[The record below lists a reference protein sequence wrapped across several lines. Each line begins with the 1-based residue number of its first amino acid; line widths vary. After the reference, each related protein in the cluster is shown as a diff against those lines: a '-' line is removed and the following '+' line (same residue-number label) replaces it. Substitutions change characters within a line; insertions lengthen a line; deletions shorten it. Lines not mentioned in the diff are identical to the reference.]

1 MPKLTL
7 RGKNTPSPPARPQSL
22 IPTTFSAGLE
32 KGRVLART
40 LLIPGAGRLDSASLL
55 SERVNWKPG
64 TQKIPAFVKFASG
77 SKLRAEGSEARHQL
91 LVDARL
97 AVTLEKRK
105 CCSPIVCVSGSRSH
119 SCDILPRRLSIISS
133 SGSVD
138 SGFGRLSRLRQGGGG
153 GADGREREEEAAGLV
168 IMWRRILALLVHPFF
183 PTSSEA
189 LGSGGMFYAVRRGRR
204 IGVYNTWDECNEQ
217 VHRYQDA
224 SFKKF
229 ATKKQAWAFINEESA
244 ESSISSTGFGE
255 KQNNYGYYSNK
266 TTSDSYNARS
276 HKRRYEEL
284 SENKYTNKR
293 VKYTDVPYTPPP
305 NKNEFSYMGFG
316 KKQNYHSYYSNKTTS
331 ESYNARPYK
340 RRYKELSGNKCT
352 NKRVKYTHVPYTPP
366 PNKNEFSYMGDYVA
380 VYTDGCCSSNGR
392 QAARAGT
399 GVYWG
404 PDHPLNNSE
413 RLHGRQTNQRA
424 EIHAA
429 CKAIEQAKSQNI
441 RKLAIYTDSKFT
453 INGVTSWIPNWKING
468 WKTSAGKEVTN
479 REDFERL
486 AKLSEGM
493 DIQWMH
499 VPGHAG
505 FPGNEAADRLAK
517 EGAGKSLF

>member
-1 MPKLTL
+1 
-7 RGKNTPSPPARPQSL
+7 
-22 IPTTFSAGLE
+22 
-32 KGRVLART
+32 
-40 LLIPGAGRLDSASLL
+40 
-55 SERVNWKPG
+55 
-64 TQKIPAFVKFASG
+64 
-77 SKLRAEGSEARHQL
+77 
-91 LVDARL
+91 
-97 AVTLEKRK
+97 
-105 CCSPIVCVSGSRSH
+105 
-119 SCDILPRRLSIISS
+119 
-133 SGSVD
+133 
-138 SGFGRLSRLRQGGGG
+138 
-153 GADGREREEEAAGLV
+153 
-168 IMWRRILALLVHPFF
+168 MWRRILALLVHPFF

-204 IGVYNTWDECNEQ
+204 IGVYETWDECNEQ
-217 VHRYQDA
+217 VHRYQHA

-255 KQNNYGYYSNK
+255 KQNYHSYYSNK
-266 TTSDSYNARS
+266 TTSESYNPRS

-284 SENKYTNKR
+284 SGNKCTNKR

-305 NKNEFSYMGFG
+305 NKNEFSY
-316 KKQNYHSYYSNKTTS
+316 
-331 ESYNARPYK
+331 E
-340 RRYKELSGNKCT
+340 
-352 NKRVKYTHVPYTPP
+352 
-366 PNKNEFSYMGDYVA
+366 GDYVA

-404 PDHPLNNSE
+404 PDHFLNNSE

-441 RKLAIYTDSKFT
+441 RKLTIYTDSKFT
-453 INGVTSWIPNWKING
+453 IKGVTSWIPNWKING

-479 REDFERL
+479 KEDFERL

>member
-1 MPKLTL
+1 
-7 RGKNTPSPPARPQSL
+7 
-22 IPTTFSAGLE
+22 
-32 KGRVLART
+32 
-40 LLIPGAGRLDSASLL
+40 
-55 SERVNWKPG
+55 
-64 TQKIPAFVKFASG
+64 
-77 SKLRAEGSEARHQL
+77 
-91 LVDARL
+91 
-97 AVTLEKRK
+97 
-105 CCSPIVCVSGSRSH
+105 
-119 SCDILPRRLSIISS
+119 
-133 SGSVD
+133 
-138 SGFGRLSRLRQGGGG
+138 
-153 GADGREREEEAAGLV
+153 
-168 IMWRRILALLVHPFF
+168 MWRRILALLVHPFF

-244 ESSISSTGFGE
+244 ESSISST
-255 KQNNYGYYSNK
+255 
-266 TTSDSYNARS
+266 
-276 HKRRYEEL
+276 
-284 SENKYTNKR
+284 
-293 VKYTDVPYTPPP
+293 
-305 NKNEFSYMGFG
+305 
-316 KKQNYHSYYSNKTTS
+316 
-331 ESYNARPYK
+331 
-340 RRYKELSGNKCT
+340 
-352 NKRVKYTHVPYTPP
+352 
-366 PNKNEFSYMGDYVA
+366 GDYVA

>member
-1 MPKLTL
+1 
-7 RGKNTPSPPARPQSL
+7 
-22 IPTTFSAGLE
+22 
-32 KGRVLART
+32 
-40 LLIPGAGRLDSASLL
+40 
-55 SERVNWKPG
+55 
-64 TQKIPAFVKFASG
+64 
-77 SKLRAEGSEARHQL
+77 
-91 LVDARL
+91 
-97 AVTLEKRK
+97 
-105 CCSPIVCVSGSRSH
+105 
-119 SCDILPRRLSIISS
+119 
-133 SGSVD
+133 
-138 SGFGRLSRLRQGGGG
+138 
-153 GADGREREEEAAGLV
+153 
-168 IMWRRILALLVHPFF
+168 
-183 PTSSEA
+183 
-189 LGSGGMFYAVRRGRR
+189 MFYAVRRGRR
-204 IGVYNTWDECNEQ
+204 IGVYGTWEECNEQ
-217 VHRYQDA
+217 VHRYQSA

-229 ATKKQAWAFINEESA
+229 ASKKEAWAFINEESA
-244 ESSISSTGFGE
+244 ESSISSTDINTICVTFHLWMNKLIKRKDHLLMPCFGE
-255 KQNNYGYYSNK
+255 KPNNYSYYSNNTTSESYNERSYKRQYEELSENKYTNKHVKYTDVPYTPPANKDEFLYKGLGEKPNNYSYYSNK
-266 TTSDSYNARS
+266 ATSQSYNARS
-276 HKRRYEEL
+276 HKRRYGEL
-284 SENKYTNKR
+284 SGSKCTNKR
-293 VKYTDVPYTPPP
+293 VKYTDVPYTPPAD
-305 NKNEFSYMGFG
+305 KNEF
-316 KKQNYHSYYSNKTTS
+316 
-331 ESYNARPYK
+331 
-340 RRYKELSGNKCT
+340 L
-352 NKRVKYTHVPYTPP
+352 
-366 PNKNEFSYMGDYVA
+366 YMGDYVT

-392 QAARAGT
+392 EAARAGT

-429 CKAIEQAKSQNI
+429 CKAIEQAKRQNI

>member
-1 MPKLTL
+1 
-7 RGKNTPSPPARPQSL
+7 
-22 IPTTFSAGLE
+22 
-32 KGRVLART
+32 
-40 LLIPGAGRLDSASLL
+40 
-55 SERVNWKPG
+55 
-64 TQKIPAFVKFASG
+64 
-77 SKLRAEGSEARHQL
+77 
-91 LVDARL
+91 
-97 AVTLEKRK
+97 
-105 CCSPIVCVSGSRSH
+105 
-119 SCDILPRRLSIISS
+119 
-133 SGSVD
+133 
-138 SGFGRLSRLRQGGGG
+138 
-153 GADGREREEEAAGLV
+153 
-168 IMWRRILALLVHPFF
+168 MWRRILALLVHPFF

-305 NKNEFSYMGFG
+305 NKNEFSYMGQVYDISVLRSCQSHLRVGQRHG
-316 KKQNYHSYYSNKTTS
+316 KLAVQQL
-331 ESYNARPYK
+331 AAPPFAGG
-340 RRYKELSGNKCT
+340 SGQLCHCNGP
-352 NKRVKYTHVPYTPP
+352 RLWIQVQPP
-366 PNKNEFSYMGDYVA
+366 VGVAGDYVA